1 MKPSP
6 QAEVIRRLRT
16 AAGHL
21 QAVIEMTESGQPCE
35 EVLHQL
41 NAVEAAL
48 HAAGACLIR
57 LHVDA
62 SQAIILSN
70 PSAARRSVEL
80 KRLLSLYSAMFHQSN
95 QTYEVTK

>member
-1 MKPSP
+1 MKPDP
-6 QAEVIRRLRT
+6 HVEVIRRLRS

-21 QAVIEMTESGQPCE
+21 QAVIEMTEGGKPCE

-48 HAAGACLIR
+48 HAAGTCLIQAR
-57 LHVDA
+57 VD
-62 SQAIILSN
+62 SSKVVILTN

-80 KRLLSLYSAMFHQSN
+80 KRLLSLYSAMLHQSN
-95 QTYEVTK
+95 QAHEVTK